1 MTADSQIGAFF
12 DLDGTLMPWP
22 SLEWRFVT
30 YLGSRDVLGPRAAM
44 RQLAAVIENAIGG
57 YPLARNGWAYLDGVL
72 PSLVNDWLADKLEPF
87 PIFEDGLRR
96 LEWHACQG
104 HHVAIISGTLAPLA
118 RAFARQLGIS
128 LEVHATE
135 LSTARDISTRRARP
149 EAGRWTG
156 QQASEWPN
164 GMTKAQIVQRIA
176 SAQHLELA
184 RSFAYGNSAADA
196 EMLAAT
202 GLPRAVNPSPGL
214 RRIAGQRRWVVESW
228 RSRAE
233 LSVIRA
239 PHCPPAARIE
249 NHRS

>member
-12 DLDGTLMPWP
+12 DLDDTLMPWP
-22 SLEWRFVT
+22 SLEWRFVM
-30 YLGSRDVLGPRAAM
+30 YLASRDILGPRSAV
-44 RQLAAVIENAIGG
+44 RQLAAIIENAIGG
-57 YPLARNGWAYLDGVL
+57 YPLARNSRAYLDGVL
-72 PSLVNDWLADKLEPF
+72 PSVVDDWLADRPESF

-104 HHVAIISGTLAPLA
+104 HHIAIISGTLAPLA
-118 RAFARQLGIS
+118 QAFARQLGMP

-135 LSTARDISTRRARP
+135 LTTARGVSNRSARL
-149 EAGRWTG
+149 EAVRWTG

-164 GMTKAQIVQRIA
+164 GITKARIVQQIA
-176 SAQHLELA
+176 AARQLELA

-202 GLPRAVNPSPGL
+202 GLPRAVNPSPRL
-214 RRIAGQRRWVVESW
+214 RRIAGQRRWIVESW

-233 LSVIRA
+233 LSRRHA
-239 PHCPPAARIE
+239 PHGSPAPWTADDQP
-249 NHRS
+249 